1 MSRYRRIAAVRRSV
15 GYLVAWAVV
24 TAVAVGLSWFGIR
37 WAMEPAPV
45 AAAGFTTGSAVL
57 PMPTITSLTVPV
69 PEPGASAGTPPPV
82 TPSSTRPPVVTT
94 SSVPAPPSS
103 TDVRPTPAQSPQG
116 EWQADGSYV
125 HAFHLR
131 GGDVVVRYR
140 PQGVQALSAT
150 PADGYS
156 VSVEQ
161 PGGPLVVNFRNAAGR
176 LSRLEATWDDGPTAK
191 VIEQ

>member
-1 MSRYRRIAAVRRSV
+1 MRRSV
-15 GYLVAWAVV
+15 GYLVAWALV
-24 TAVAVGLSWFGIR
+24 TTVAIGLSWFGIR
-37 WAMEPAPV
+37 WAMEPAP
-45 AAAGFTTGSAVL
+45 AADFGPLGAATSAVL
-57 PMPTITSLTVPV
+57 PLPTVSSISVPV
-69 PEPGASAGTPPPV
+69 PEPGASVDAPPPV

-94 SSVPAPPSS
+94 TVPVPPSS
-103 TDVRPTPAQSPQG
+103 TDARPTSAQSPQG

-156 VSVEQ
+156 VKVEQ
-161 PGGPLVVNFRNAAGR
+161 PGGPLVVNFTNAAGR
-176 LSRLEATWDDGPTAK
+176 LSRLEATWTDGPTAK

>member
-1 MSRYRRIAAVRRSV
+1 VRRSV
-15 GYLVAWAVV
+15 GYLVAWALV
-24 TAVAVGLSWFGIR
+24 TTVAIGLSWFGIR

-45 AAAGFTTGSAVL
+45 AALESTTSSAVL
-57 PMPTITSLTVPV
+57 PMPTITSVSVPV
-69 PEPGASAGTPPPV
+69 PAEPGPSIDTPPV
-82 TPSSTRPPVVTT
+82 TPSSTRAPVVT
-94 SSVPAPPSS
+94 SSVPVPPSS
-103 TDVRPTPAQSPQG
+103 TDARPSPAQLPQG

-140 PQGVQALSAT
+140 PSGVEALSAT

-156 VSVEQ
+156 VRVEQ

-176 LSRLEATWDDGPTAK
+176 LSRLEATWNDGPTAK

>member
-1 MSRYRRIAAVRRSV
+1 M
-15 GYLVAWAVV
+15 
-24 TAVAVGLSWFGIR
+24 
-37 WAMEPAPV
+37 
-45 AAAGFTTGSAVL
+45 
-57 PMPTITSLTVPV
+57 
-69 PEPGASAGTPPPV
+69 
-82 TPSSTRPPVVTT
+82 
-94 SSVPAPPSS
+94 
-103 TDVRPTPAQSPQG
+103 
-116 EWQADGSYV
+116 

-176 LSRLEATWDDGPTAK
+176 LSRLEATWSNGPTAK
-191 VIEQ
+191 VIER

>member
-1 MSRYRRIAAVRRSV
+1 MRRSI
-15 GYLVAWAVV
+15 GYLVAWALV
-24 TAVAVGLSWFGIR
+24 TTVAVGLSWFGIR
-37 WAMEPAPV
+37 SAMEPAPV
-45 AAAGFTTGSAVL
+45 AAVDPTTSSAVL
-57 PMPTITSLTVPV
+57 PMPTITSITVAA
-69 PEPGASAGTPPPV
+69 PEPGPSIGSSPV
-82 TPSSTRPPVVTT
+82 PPSSTRPPVVS
-94 SSVPAPPSS
+94 SSVPVPPSS
-103 TDVRPTPAQSPQG
+103 TDARTTPAQLPQG

-140 PQGVQALSAT
+140 PTGVQALSAT
-150 PADGYS
+150 PADGWS

-176 LSRLEATWDDGPTAK
+176 LSRLEATWSGGPTAK

>member
-1 MSRYRRIAAVRRSV
+1 MRRSV
-15 GYLVAWAVV
+15 GYLVAWALV
-24 TAVAVGLSWFGIR
+24 TTVAVGLSWFGIR

-45 AAAGFTTGSAVL
+45 AALEATTESAVL
-57 PMPTITSLTVPV
+57 PMPTVTSLTVP
-69 PEPGASAGTPPPV
+69 PPDSGPSAGTPPV
-82 TPSSTRPPVVTT
+82 TTSSTRPPVVTT
-94 SSVPAPPSS
+94 TVPVPPSS
-103 TDVRPTPAQSPQG
+103 TDARPTSAQSPSPQG

-125 HAFHLR
+125 HAFNLR

-176 LSRLEATWDDGPTAK
+176 LSRLEATWNNGPTAK
-191 VIEQ
+191 VVEQ

>member
-1 MSRYRRIAAVRRSV
+1 MRRSV

-24 TAVAVGLSWFGIR
+24 TTVAVGLSWFGIR

-45 AAAGFTTGSAVL
+45 AAIGSTTSSAVL
-57 PMPTITSLTVPV
+57 PMPTITTLTVPA
-69 PEPGASAGTPPPV
+69 PEPGASAGTPPPPV

-94 SSVPAPPSS
+94 SVPAPPSS
-103 TDVRPTPAQSPQG
+103 TDARPSPAQSPQG
-116 EWQADGSYV
+116 EWQPDGSYV
-125 HAFHLR
+125 HAFNLR

-176 LSRLEATWDDGPTAK
+176 LSRLEATWDNGPTAK

>member
-1 MSRYRRIAAVRRSV
+1 MRRAI
-15 GYLVAWAVV
+15 GYLAAWAVV

-37 WAMEPAPV
+37 SAMEPAPV
-45 AAAGFTTGSAVL
+45 VPADPALGAAVL
-57 PMPTITSLTVPV
+57 PLPTVTSLTVPV
-69 PEPGASAGTPPPV
+69 PESGPSIGTPPV
-82 TPSSTRPPVVTT
+82 TSTPTTTRPPVVS

-103 TDVRPTPAQSPQG
+103 TDARPSTAQPQEG

-131 GGDVVVRYR
+131 GGDVVARYR
-140 PQGVQALSAT
+140 PTGEVAALSAT
-150 PADGYS
+150 PADGWS

-161 PGGPLVVNFRNAAGR
+161 PGGPLVVNFRTAAGR
-176 LSRLEATWDDGPTAK
+176 LSRLEATWADGPTAR

>member
-1 MSRYRRIAAVRRSV
+1 MRRSV

-45 AAAGFTTGSAVL
+45 AAVGSTTSSAVL

-69 PEPGASAGTPPPV
+69 PETGASIDTPPPV

-94 SSVPAPPSS
+94 TVPVPPSS
-103 TDVRPTPAQSPQG
+103 TDARPTSAQSPQG

-125 HAFHLR
+125 HAFNLR

-176 LSRLEATWDDGPTAK
+176 LSRLEATWSDGPTAK
-191 VIEQ
+191 VVEQ

>member
-1 MSRYRRIAAVRRSV
+1 MRRSV
-15 GYLVAWAVV
+15 GYLVAWALV
-24 TAVAVGLSWFGIR
+24 TTVAIGLSWFGIR

-45 AAAGFTTGSAVL
+45 AAVGDSTTSSAVL
-57 PMPTITSLTVPV
+57 PMPTITSMTVPV
-69 PEPGASAGTPPPV
+69 PEPGASVDTTAPPV
-82 TPSSTRPPVVTT
+82 TTTSTRPPVVTT
-94 SSVPAPPSS
+94 SAPAPPSS
-103 TDVRPTPAQSPQG
+103 TDARPTSAQSPQG

-156 VSVEQ
+156 VRVEQ
-161 PGGPLVVNFRNAAGR
+161 PGGPLVVNFQNAAGR
-176 LSRLEATWDDGPTAK
+176 LSRLEATWDNGPTAK
-191 VIEQ
+191 VVEQ